1 MTDEPLDKP
10 PDDQPFTTGDFHSI
24 AQKQILNA
32 VYATLAEA
40 KLDWQLIQPFLDA
53 ARALCVAD
61 LEETGQVRLHT
72 LRADGDEWVDAEEA
86 FLGISVSDREDGKEW
101 LSETWWLSE
110 IALADEDP
118 AEVRRILAA
127 LERSMDKIKA
137 WLADKGGAAP
147 ATPPEASPEA

>member
-10 PDDQPFTTGDFHSI
+10 PGEPFTTGDFHSI

-32 VYATLAEA
+32 LYATLAEA

-61 LEETGQVRLHT
+61 IEETGQVRLHT
-72 LRADGDEWVDAEEA
+72 LRAEGEEWVDAEEA
-86 FLGISVSDREDGKEW
+86 FLGLSVSDREDGKEW

-137 WLADKGGAAP
+137 WLADKGGGAAAP
-147 ATPPEASPEA
+147 AES